1 MTRKEAFE
9 LWQIIKAYGEGK
21 TIQEKHIG
29 SSTDAWIDMHEME
42 ELDLNDSYW
51 EYRIKPEED
60 NWEEVMKQCDESKK
74 HLMPYT
80 IEQNVGENRVEGGVL
95 SISGSVSGKHYRPFK
110 DCDELIETYQKKY
123 KSAVG
128 CDIYFPKLYKSA
140 IWVRH
145 KVLKTEHLITSYGL
159 IKEVNIEVVEVSN
172 MNYSMKELLESWE
185 FLDGSPIGIVE

>member
-1 MTRKEAFE
+1 MTRKEASE
-9 LWQIIKAYGEGK
+9 LWQIINAYGEGK

-51 EYRIKPEED
+51 EYRIKPEEVKPIFTNKIED
-60 NWEEVMKQCDESKK
+60 YTPVEE
-74 HLMPYT
+74 
-80 IEQNVGENRVEGGVL
+80 
-95 SISGSVSGKHYRPFK
+95 KHYLPFK
-110 DCDELIETYQKKY
+110 DCEELIKTYQKKY

-128 CDIYFPKLYKSA
+128 CDIYFPKLYKPA
-140 IWVRH
+140 IWVKH

-159 IKEVNIEVVEVSN
+159 IKETNIEVVEVSN

-185 FLDGSPIGIVE
+185 FLDGSPCGITE